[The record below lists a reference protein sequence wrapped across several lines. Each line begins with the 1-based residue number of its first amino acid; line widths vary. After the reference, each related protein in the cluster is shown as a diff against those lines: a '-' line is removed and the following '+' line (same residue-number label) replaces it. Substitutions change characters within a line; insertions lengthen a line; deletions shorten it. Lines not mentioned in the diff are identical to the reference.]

1 MRAAKYFMDAAM
13 KQVNDTGIPNTFGW
27 TISYDIKEN
36 ES

>member
-1 MRAAKYFMDAAM
+1 MRAAKYFMEAAI
-13 KQVNDTGIPNTFGW
+13 KQINNTGIPNIFGL

>member
-1 MRAAKYFMDAAM
+1 MRAAKYFMEAAI
-13 KQVNDTGIPNTFGW
+13 KQVNDTGIPSTFGL

>member
-1 MRAAKYFMDAAM
+1 MRAAKHFMEAAI
-13 KQVNDTGIPNTFGW
+13 KQVNNTGIPNTFGL